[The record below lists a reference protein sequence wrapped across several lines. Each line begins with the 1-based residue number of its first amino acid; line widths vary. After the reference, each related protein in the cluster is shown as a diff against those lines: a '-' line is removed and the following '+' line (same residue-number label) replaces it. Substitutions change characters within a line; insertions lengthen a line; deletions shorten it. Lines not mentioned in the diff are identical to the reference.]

1 MLAFCLMATPSH
13 IAPADLSFS
22 VEDDID
28 FEDTAKIANAS
39 FGFKRPRFS
48 AAFLRWL
55 YGKAFGGDTTVVVAK
70 HADKKIGQATIL
82 WHPISIDGASHRGAQ
97 LIDLFVAPEYRSYE
111 VVAGIYSSLRDQ
123 LKAQENCVVVT
134 LPNDKATVFN
144 KRFLKLRNGANL
156 RACVGLAVP
165 RRGQVRSAWVSSTCA
180 DDAVALMRSGIPAY
194 RGIAVEWTPQR
205 LLDRLSNPGRR
216 YAVHRSGGLLAVTSF
231 QVRRGVPCF
240 LICGLFADPARHS
253 VQEDLRAILWKAAM
267 THRWPLY
274 CYLGTNAHVTVPG
287 IEIPPWLHPPE
298 RMQLRIP
305 SDIEPSAIARFEA
318 LDFDL
323 A

>member
-1 MLAFCLMATPSH
+1 MPSH
-13 IAPADLSFS
+13 IVPADFSFS
-22 VEDDID
+22 VETDID
-28 FEDTAKIANAS
+28 YEDTAKIANAS

-55 YGKAFGGDTTVVVAK
+55 YGRAFGGDTTVVVAR
-70 HADKKIGQATIL
+70 HAGKKIGQATIL
-82 WHPISIDGASHRGAQ
+82 WHPISVNGASHRGAQ

-111 VVAGIYSSLRDQ
+111 VAAGIYSGVRDQ

-144 KRFLKLRNGANL
+144 KRFLKLRNGTNL
-156 RACVGLAVP
+156 RACVGLAIP
-165 RRGQVRSAWVSSTCA
+165 YRGEVRSAWISASCS
-180 DDAVALMRSGIPAY
+180 DDAFALMRLGIPTPQ
-194 RGIAVEWTPQR
+194 GIAVEWTPQR
-205 LLDRLSNPGRR
+205 LLNRLSNPGRR
-216 YAVHRSGGLLAVTSF
+216 YAVHRCGGLLAVTSF

>member
-1 MLAFCLMATPSH
+1 MATPSH

-22 VEDDID
+22 VENDID

-55 YGKAFGGDTTVVVAK
+55 YGRAFGGDTTVVVAR
-70 HADKKIGQATIL
+70 HAGQKIGQAAIL
-82 WHPISIDGASHRGAQ
+82 WHPISINGASHCGAQ
-97 LIDLFVAPEYRSYE
+97 LIDLFVTPEYRSYE
-111 VVAGIYSSLRDQ
+111 VVAGIYSSLREQ

-134 LPNDKATVFN
+134 LPNEKATVFN
-144 KRFLKLRNGANL
+144 KRFLKLRNGTNL
-156 RACVGLAVP
+156 RACVGLTVP
-165 RRGQVRSAWVSSTCA
+165 CRGDVRSVWISSACR
-180 DDAVALMRSGIPAY
+180 DDAIALIDSGIPAY
-194 RGIAVEWTPQR
+194 QGTAVEWTSQR

-216 YAVHRSGGLLAVTSF
+216 YAIHRCGGLLAVTSF

-240 LICGLFADPARHS
+240 LICGLFADPARPS

-274 CYLGTNAHVTVPG
+274 CYLGANAYVTVPG

-298 RMQLRIP
+298 RMQLRMP
-305 SDIEPSAIARFEA
+305 FNMESSAIARFEA

>member
-1 MLAFCLMATPSH
+1 MCLRWQIGQTERKRIRVTSSSHLVATTSEKPRDFQ
-13 IAPADLSFS
+13 AELSFS
-22 VEDDID
+22 VETAVD

-39 FGFKRPRFS
+39 FGFKRSRFS
-48 AAFLRWL
+48 AALLRWL
-55 YGKAFGGDTTVVVAK
+55 YGQAFGADTTVVVAR
-70 HADKKIGQATIL
+70 HAGEKIGQANIL

-97 LIDLFVAPEYRSYE
+97 LIDLFVAPECRSYE

-156 RACVGLAVP
+156 QACVGIAVP
-165 RRGQVRSAWVSSTCA
+165 RRGQVRSAWVSSICA

-216 YAVHRSGGLLAVTSF
+216 YAVH
-231 QVRRGVPCF
+231 
-240 LICGLFADPARHS
+240 PAII
-253 VQEDLRAILWKAAM
+253 D
-267 THRWPLY
+267 
-274 CYLGTNAHVTVPG
+274 
-287 IEIPPWLHPPE
+287 PWLAGHALRQMRFQRCPCLVRQPE
-298 RMQLRIP
+298 Q
-305 SDIEPSAIARFEA
+305 
-318 LDFDL
+318 
-323 A
+323 